1 MKRTE
6 RKKSSELKTQE
17 RKTSETDNQQG
28 QSNTE
33 EFSYKD
39 PKANDR
45 VMQALYDMATS
56 GGSTTAAIFWA
67 KAKCGVQEKG
77 REKKQLRISK
87 IPAIVIRAEEGK
99 QA

>member
-1 MKRTE
+1 M
-6 RKKSSELKTQE
+6 
-17 RKTSETDNQQG
+17 
-28 QSNTE
+28 
-33 EFSYKD
+33 
-39 PKANDR
+39 
-45 VMQALYDMATS
+45 MQALYDMATS